1 MSSIS
6 KQSSKPSSWKG
17 LLATLAVL
25 ATAGVYCELE
35 SGPDGVAEEARP
47 SASIAVEET
56 RDSRSERAAADL
68 AEPRSALEPRRVD
81 LASPSD
87 PTQTEASS
95 SRARREE
102 ARAASEKPDGDS
114 SEDPSDDPREDPVA
128 QATKAFAARLEA
140 EPFDAKWA
148 PVAEG
153 LLAEHFPAEGGRTL
167 TAAKCRSSVCRIEL
181 AFESEAAR
189 DDELGSLTLP
199 WDSVGVFQLDE
210 ADSLTLVIYATRE
223 PEDLSPRG

>member
-1 MSSIS
+1 MSIS
-6 KQSSKPSSWKG
+6 KHSSWKG

-35 SGPDGVAEEARP
+35 SSPVGDAEEA
-47 SASIAVEET
+47 SAPATVASVAGR
-56 RDSRSERAAADL
+56 RDPKPERAEVAVSVRSPATS
-68 AEPRSALEPRRVD
+68 PRPTDLEPA
-81 LASPSD
+81 LGPAPANEL
-87 PTQTEASS
+87 P

-102 ARAASEKPDGDS
+102 PSKEAAE
-114 SEDPSDDPREDPVA
+114 EPREDPVA
-128 QATKAFAARLEA
+128 QVTKAFSARLEA

-153 LLAEHFPAEGGRTL
+153 LIAEHFPAGDGRTL
-167 TAAKCRSSVCRIEL
+167 KEARCRSSVCRIEL
-181 AFESEAAR
+181 AFESETAR

-210 ADSLTLVIYATRE
+210 QDSLTLVIYATRE
-223 PEDLSPRG
+223 PEDTLPRG